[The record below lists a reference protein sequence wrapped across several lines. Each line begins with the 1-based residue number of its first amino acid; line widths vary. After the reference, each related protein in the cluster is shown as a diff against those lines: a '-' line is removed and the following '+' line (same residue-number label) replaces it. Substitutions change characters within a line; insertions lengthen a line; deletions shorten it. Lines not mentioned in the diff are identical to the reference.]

1 METVRIILTTVEA
14 AACLAVSVVAVN
26 VLLKKDVPCD
36 SCSYLQIKRRWSDM
50 RSSGKTRYVCD
61 KKYGFDTP
69 PLYCGSYCKRE
80 EGGEDE

>member
-14 AACLAVSVVAVN
+14 AACLAVAVVAVN

-36 SCSYLQIKRRWSDM
+36 TCGNLRVKNRRSRKTYRYLCGLRF
-50 RSSGKTRYVCD
+50 SG
-61 KKYGFDTP
+61 FNTP
-69 PLYCGSYCKRE
+69 PLYCDKYRKRE